1 MLGRQQ
7 PPIRMYVCSHTLPVS
22 RRGFASVVQQ
32 GNSLLETA
40 PGWPGEGLSS
50 SLKTSHRAAGTCQDG
65 CYLAKQRDPCLP
77 ASTVENRGE
86 RGCCSQ
92 SGPLLMSLRVPAWR
106 VKPQL
111 WAVPRNHS
119 RNDIATQGT
128 VEHPDLPFTPHTHTD
143 THIDTHTD
151 TYTHTHTQTHTHTHS
166 HTHTHTLSL
175 SPRML
180 EWNNCAHTYS
190 IVKDE

>member
-1 MLGRQQ
+1 MLRRQQ
-7 PPIRMYVCSHTLPVS
+7 PPIRIYVCSHTLPVS

-111 WAVPRNHS
+111 WAVPREWRS
-119 RNDIATQGT
+119 PLPGGLTQAHLKVIGSAGCWP
-128 VEHPDLPFTPHTHTD
+128 VRLGQLFTGP
-143 THIDTHTD
+143 
-151 TYTHTHTQTHTHTHS
+151 
-166 HTHTHTLSL
+166 
-175 SPRML
+175 
-180 EWNNCAHTYS
+180 A
-190 IVKDE
+190 